1 MKIKCQETV
10 IRYKTIEVDE
20 TELGVDP
27 EDSFDDYDQST
38 QDDIRE
44 EMWKQTADDGW
55 DDEYCLES
63 TISKGEHE
71 STIYHTI

>member
-1 MKIKCQETV
+1 MKIKCKETI

-27 EDSFDDYDQST
+27 AEPFYDWEQSVQDEIRDDVWT
-38 QDDIRE
+38 
-44 EMWKQTADDGW
+44 QTADDGW

-63 TISKGEHE
+63 TIEVGEHE
-71 STIYHTI
+71 STLYHPE